1 MEALKLNIQ
10 LLADAGTLVNAT
22 GGYVNAYT
30 GAQESFSGK
39 NDLSVQMKEYY
50 DTELLE
56 NARANLVHSQ
66 FAKKQG
72 LPKNRGR
79 IIEFRKWNTLED
91 AGELQEGVIPAAQKL
106 GSTSISKALTQH
118 GTYTAVTDI
127 LELHAIDDVIL
138 GATTELGASAGTTQ
152 DKLVRNV
159 MVAGTT
165 KQLCDK
171 VTADGT
177 HTKVA
182 VRSALDATAK
192 LTPDEINKA
201 VTLLK
206 KLKAPTIGGKYVA
219 IIHPSVAYD
228 LRSSAEWIEAHK
240 YAATT
245 EIFNGEIGEL
255 HGVRFVETTE
265 AKIFA
270 GADLASDSRTLKV
283 KTAISAAGKSI
294 AFEGGTV
301 ATDALKGRLILVGD
315 VLCEV
320 ASNTASSI
328 TVKENVNSI
337 EAGAVIAPG
346 EGGAGGLAVY
356 ATMVLGKDAYGM
368 IDPEGGNL
376 QMIIK
381 DKATAGGPLDQF
393 STLGYK
399 FENASLILYEDRM
412 VRIES
417 CGEYS
422 DVDEEN

>member
-1 MEALKLNIQ
+1 MEAWKLNIQ

-22 GGYVNAYT
+22 DGYVNAYT
-30 GAQESFSGK
+30 GAKESFSGK

-159 MVAGTT
+159 MVAGTN

-171 VTADGT
+171 VVNGV

-182 VRSALDATAK
+182 TRAGLDKTAR

-201 VTLLK
+201 VTTLK
-206 KLKAPTIGGKYVA
+206 KLKAPTINGKYIA

-228 LRSSAEWIEAHK
+228 LRNSDGWIEAHK
-240 YAATT
+240 YASPT
-245 EIFNGEIGEL
+245 EIFTGEIGEL
-255 HGVRFVETTE
+255 HGVRFIETTE
-265 AKIFA
+265 AKIFN
-270 GADLASDSRTLKV
+270 GEGCPV
-283 KTAISAAGKSI
+283 KTAADESK
-294 AFEGGTV
+294 GTP
-301 ATDALKGRLILVGD
+301 A
-315 VLCEV
+315 EYY
-320 ASNTASSI
+320 S
-328 TVKENVNSI
+328 
-337 EAGAVIAPG
+337 
-346 EGGAGGLAVY
+346 VY
-356 ATMVLGKDAYGM
+356 ATLFLGKDAYGM

>member
-66 FAKKQG
+66 FAKKRG

-118 GTYTAVTDI
+118 GTYTAVTDL

-159 MVAGTT
+159 MVAGTN

-171 VTADGT
+171 VVNGV

-182 VRSALDATAK
+182 TRAGLDEAAR

-201 VTLLK
+201 VTTLK
-206 KLKAPTIGGKYVA
+206 KLKAPTINGKYIA

-228 LRSSAEWIEAHK
+228 LRSSDEWIEAHK

-245 EIFNGEIGEL
+245 EIFTGEIGEL

-283 KTAISAAGKSI
+283 KTAISSAGKSI

-301 ATDALKGRLILVGD
+301 ATDALKGRLILVGG

-328 TVKENVNSI
+328 TVKENVNNI

-381 DKATAGGPLDQF
+381 DKSQAGGPLDQF